1 MVMVVGSRGIKY
13 RGQMR
18 EYIHTSHIKCGI
30 AAKAVD
36 LSVTEF
42 RNVTYKALIVHVNNL
57 HLHSYNVYI
66 YCSS

>member
-1 MVMVVGSRGIKY
+1 MKVEMVVVVGSRGIMY

-42 RNVTYKALIVHVNNL
+42 SK
-57 HLHSYNVYI
+57 
-66 YCSS
+66 